1 MPTESKPA
9 SPPFESTLP
18 KVIAAAIASGGRLT
32 GVNPEL
38 DGRLRFTVEN
48 VAPDFELRL
57 ARDEVQVSAAK
68 MIAAMESVLTL
79 INSHQ
84 RRGGRR

>member
-1 MPTESKPA
+1 MASTSKP
-9 SPPFESTLP
+9 SPAFESTLP
-18 KVIAAAIASGGRLT
+18 KVIAVAMAAGGQLT
-32 GVNPEL
+32 RVEPDL

-57 ARDEVQVSAAK
+57 ARDEIQVSGAK
-68 MIAAMESVLTL
+68 VIAAMESVLTL